1 MKKTVIV
8 DEIHIFCVRSFL
20 TCLLSFC
27 FAAVGWM
34 VTPEITE
41 ANLVKDAMLFPGW
54 LASALQPEPQER
66 AAVMFAILSLP
77 LCWYVVFKLP
87 LSAKVCRAAGGF
99 IGIAFFIFTLY
110 STQTGAS
117 KLTENLLNF
126 NWPNMVCMVL
136 AILAILW
143 LEKNTRPDRD
153 KGFQW
158 YYGLAIIPAVLQVY
172 TTRIYMPEYVNYVD
186 IRHFGLISQYISNAA
201 NNFLCASQYGFFALF
216 LNPWF
221 SVFGLSVI
229 SISAVMGVLFLA
241 VMSGA
246 FYVVFKLIHHRWLI
260 FVLACCMVFVSNGYI
275 SLHKG
280 DFDPYFQYHPI
291 RTLEPMLVL
300 LWGYWGCANKIR
312 QKHWIVSGAILAAL
326 GVFWNL
332 DSGII
337 CVAAM
342 SLWLFWGNFCQKK
355 PQNWPGFW
363 LFFAVFAVCFGGI
376 LYLIGFDEFF
386 YLFKY
391 QQIFVLNGFYMLPM
405 PQYPHFW
412 LVVLCGQFIIWG
424 WSGRNMFYAPKN
436 RTAKMLFL
444 ISSLGI
450 GLFLY
455 YQGRSVND
463 SLIAVSW
470 LFLLAIIILFDYG
483 LRLKRLGIVAVE
495 VKSTVLLLTVCTGIL
510 TGNYLAD
517 LPLSCKLVSNVTGRL
532 LDRKP
537 EYYQDFKFIQE
548 LTPPDKIA
556 NIVGT
561 GQGFYSAQTQVKPG
575 FLPYNQ
581 VECILKSDY
590 QKFLQG
596 LVESRRP
603 MFIIKRRFQFEWE
616 PPQEFIDKFF
626 DLKLTSPSGRVKY
639 YLPKGD

>member
-1 MKKTVIV
+1 MKKTVLV

-20 TCLLSFC
+20 TCLLSLC

-34 VTPEITE
+34 ITPEI
-41 ANLVKDAMLFPGW
+41 ADADFVKNAMLFPNW
-54 LASALQPEPQER
+54 WVSALRPEPQER
-66 AAVMFAILSLP
+66 TAIMFAILSLP
-77 LCWYVVFKLP
+77 LCWYVIFKLR
-87 LSAKVCRAAGGF
+87 LSAKACRAAGGF
-99 IGIAFFIFTLY
+99 ISIAFFIFTLC
-110 STQTGAS
+110 STQTGS
-117 KLTENLLNF
+117 PKLTKDLLNF
-126 NWPNMVCMVL
+126 TWASTGCMVL
-136 AILAILW
+136 AILAIRW
-143 LEKNTRPDRD
+143 LGNHTPTDRG
-153 KGFQW
+153 KGIKW
-158 YYGLAIIPAVLQVY
+158 YYGLAIVPAILQVY

-186 IRHFGLISQYISNAA
+186 NQHFGLISQYISNTV
-201 NNFLCASQYGFFALF
+201 NGFLCTSQYGYFALF

-229 SISAVMGVLFLA
+229 SISVVMGVLFLA
-241 VMSGA
+241 VMGGA
-246 FYVVFKLIHHRWLI
+246 FYVVFKLIHNRWLI
-260 FVLACCMVFVSNGYI
+260 FVLACCMVFISNGYI
-275 SLHKG
+275 SLHRG

-300 LWGYWGCANKIR
+300 LWGYWGCVNKTW
-312 QKHWIVSGAILAAL
+312 QKYWIVSGAMLAAL

-337 CVAAM
+337 CAAAM
-342 SLWLFWGNFCQKK
+342 SLWLFWGILCRKK
-355 PQNWPGFW
+355 SRNWPEFW
-363 LFFAVFAVCFGGI
+363 LFFAVFAVCGGGI
-376 LYLIGFDEFF
+376 LYLIGIDEFLN
-386 YLFKY
+386 LFKY
-391 QQIFVLNGFYMLPM
+391 QQIFMLNGFYMLPM

-412 LVVLCGQFIIWG
+412 IVVLCGQFIIWG
-424 WSGRNMFYAPKN
+424 WSGRNMFYTPEN

-455 YQGRSVND
+455 YQGRSVNE

-470 LFLLAIIILFDYG
+470 LFLLAIIISLDYG
-483 LRLKRLGIVAVE
+483 LRLKRVGIVAVE
-495 VKSTVLLLTVCTGIL
+495 VRSTVLLLTVCTGIL

-548 LTPPDKIA
+548 LAPADKVA

-603 MFIIKRRFQFEWE
+603 VFIIKRRFQYEWE
-616 PPQEFIDKFF
+616 PPKEFIDKFF
-626 DLKLTSPSGRVKY
+626 DFKLSSPSGRVKY